1 MIPAH
6 TDFTGF
12 VGHRVHLGV
21 TGSVAAYRAVEI
33 MRRLQRAGMDVGV
46 TLTAA
51 AQEFIQPLQFR
62 CLTQAPVYHALFAAP
77 QAQFAHL
84 EPAQN
89 ARVFIVAPCTANT
102 LAKHAN
108 GLGDDLLSTQL
119 LAFSGPVI
127 CAPAMNP
134 RIWNSPAVQRNI
146 ALLRDQRVVFV
157 DPEHGTMACGESGM
171 GRLADTEEIFL
182 TTLKTLTPQDMA
194 GLRVLVNLGPTWEHI
209 DPVRILTNRSSGT
222 MGASIAMAAWL
233 RGAEVA
239 VVRGPTPSLWFP
251 RFLTPVNVQ
260 TAKEMHTACLD
271 LAANMNVIC
280 LTAAVSDYSP
290 VNASPAKLKKQALG
304 PSFSMSLHGNPDI
317 LADIGQQ
324 KRKGQVLIGFAA
336 ETSDPHV
343 EARRKLAQK
352 NLDMIV
358 ANRVDNLDIGFASPH
373 NQVTV
378 FDRTGRC
385 ETWPILPKPEIGM
398 RLFDWIKDAFIS
410 P

>member
-1 MIPAH
+1 MMPAH

-21 TGSVAAYRAVEI
+21 TGSVAAYRALEI

-62 CLTQAPVYHALFAAP
+62 CLTQAPVYHALFAP
-77 QAQFAHL
+77 DQAQFAHL

-102 LAKHAN
+102 LAKHAH

-127 CAPAMNP
+127 HAPAMNP
-134 RIWNSPAVQRNI
+134 RIWDSPAVQRNI
-146 ALLRDQRVVFV
+146 ALLRDQGVVFV
-157 DPEHGTMACGESGM
+157 DPEHGTMACGEAGL

-182 TTLKTLTPQDMA
+182 TTLQALTPQDMV

-209 DPVRILTNRSSGT
+209 DPVRILTNKSSGT
-222 MGASIAMAAWL
+222 MGASMVMAAWL
-233 RGAEVA
+233 RGANVT

-260 TAKEMHTACLD
+260 TAKEMHAACLD
-271 LAANMNVIC
+271 LAANMDVIC

-290 VNASPAKLKKQALG
+290 VDVSPTKLKKQTLG
-304 PSFSMSLHGNPDI
+304 SSFTLSMRGNPDI
-317 LADIGQQ
+317 LADLGKQ
-324 KRKGQVLIGFAA
+324 KRKEQILVGFAA
-336 ETSDPHV
+336 ETSHPDV
-343 EARRKLAQK
+343 EARRKLVQK

-358 ANRVDNLDIGFASPH
+358 ANRVDDQDIGFGSPH
-373 NQVTV
+373 NQVAV

-385 ETWPILPKPEIGM
+385 ETWPILPKPEIGR
-398 RLFDWIKDAFIS
+398 RLFAWIKEAFLA